1 MNLDFIWIV
10 VMVVVGCIVVLGSVI
25 RMFVLCNVD
34 NLVEVV
40 LWCGVFMV
48 IVFIVVVLLYFEVDI
63 FGELILVVMVVINV
77 ILFVLLM
84 LCVSVLY

>member
-1 MNLDFIWIV
+1 
-10 VMVVVGCIVVLGSVI
+10 
-25 RMFVLCNVD
+25 
-34 NLVEVV
+34 
-40 LWCGVFMV
+40 MV

-84 LCVSVLY
+84 LCVSVLYWYSLYFILSIKKKKSFEKFLGKLSLLEYVFFVI

>member
-1 MNLDFIWIV
+1 
-10 VMVVVGCIVVLGSVI
+10 
-25 RMFVLCNVD
+25 
-34 NLVEVV
+34 
-40 LWCGVFMV
+40 MV

-84 LCVSVLY
+84 LCVSVLYWYSLYFILSFKKKKSFEKFLGKLSLVEYVFFVI